1 MTDISLVSRVR
12 TRRKNSYDID
22 DNDSNGNLTASTA
35 VITVMPMMTTMML
48 TTIVMMMT
56 MMTMIIIWTKV
67 IILSKYLAP

>member
-12 TRRKNSYDID
+12 TGRKNSYDID
-22 DNDSNGNLTASTA
+22 DNDSNGNLTAATA
-35 VITVMPMMTTMML
+35 VITVMSMMTTMML
-48 TTIVMMMT
+48 TTIV

>member
-22 DNDSNGNLTASTA
+22 DNDSNGNLTAATA
-35 VITVMPMMTTMML
+35 VITVMSMMTTMML
-48 TTIVMMMT
+48 TTIVM

>member
-22 DNDSNGNLTASTA
+22 DNDSNGNLTAATE

-56 MMTMIIIWTKV
+56 MIIIWTKV

>member
-1 MTDISLVSRVR
+1 MTDISLVSRIR

-22 DNDSNGNLTASTA
+22 DNDSNGNLTAATA

-56 MMTMIIIWTKV
+56 MIIIWTKV